1 MKMKK
6 LFFAMAAI
14 AALTVISCNKSK
26 TQPADVEN
34 DTTVVD
40 STTVDS
46 TVVDSAVVAEVE

>member
-1 MKMKK
+1 MKMRK

>member
-1 MKMKK
+1 MKK

-26 TQPADVEN
+26 TQPADAVEN